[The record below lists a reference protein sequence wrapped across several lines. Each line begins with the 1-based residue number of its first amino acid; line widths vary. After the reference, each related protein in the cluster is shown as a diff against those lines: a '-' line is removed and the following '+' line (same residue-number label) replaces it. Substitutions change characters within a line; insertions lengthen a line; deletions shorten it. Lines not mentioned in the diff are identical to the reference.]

1 MKALGGLVLAVALI
15 GGAAFL
21 PLPADAQSGASP
33 TISERGRQCLCIK
46 LRIDRARRETDLQA
60 AMLDERESEL
70 DAVTQE
76 INTLRPLVN
85 PEDLAAVESFKRLL
99 EHQQALRNF
108 VQRELRPPLSAGVRA
123 LNEDVATFN
132 ASCIGATPKT
142 VPANLECSDFPDH
155 HMKSR

>member
-1 MKALGGLVLAVALI
+1 MTLLRGLTLALVLI
-15 GGAAFL
+15 GGGAWW
-21 PLPADAQSGASP
+21 PTNSHAQSGTSP
-33 TISERGRQCLCIK
+33 TISERGRQCLCLK

-60 AMLDERESEL
+60 AMVEERDGEL

-76 INTLRPLVN
+76 LNALRPTIN

-108 VQRELRPPLSAGVRA
+108 IQRELRPTLNAGLQS
-123 LNEDVATFN
+123 LNDDVAVFN
-132 ASCIGATPKT
+132 GSCIGATPKT
-142 VPANLECSDFPDH
+142 IPANLECSDFPDH